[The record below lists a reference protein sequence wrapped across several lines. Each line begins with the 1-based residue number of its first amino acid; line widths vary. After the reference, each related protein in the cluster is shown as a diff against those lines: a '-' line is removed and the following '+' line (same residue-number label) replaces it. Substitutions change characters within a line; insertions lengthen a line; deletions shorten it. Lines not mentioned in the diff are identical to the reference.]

1 MASNL
6 KQILRASA
14 ALATPTTEYG
24 TSYEDL
30 RKSGTATASTANKLT
45 SSAGAFTTA
54 GENGLIAVGDIIKNT
69 TTGKFALVT
78 GIDSATE
85 LSISVDIFLDT
96 NTYSIYT
103 NHGLKINDTF
113 DLALAVLNVTAA
125 ATDVGDTLDVY
136 LDTSFDGGVSFINI
150 GHFTQVLGNGGVKKF
165 IMSFKATP
173 ITTANSVVFTADQ
186 AASAALQIGFGD
198 RFRFRTVTV
207 DADGDAT
214 FTYSLDL
221 FLKKTSR

>member
-1 MASNL
+1 M
-6 KQILRASA
+6 
-14 ALATPTTEYG
+14 
-24 TSYEDL
+24 
-30 RKSGTATASTANKLT
+30 
-45 SSAGAFTTA
+45 
-54 GENGLIAVGDIIKNT
+54 
-69 TTGKFALVT
+69 
-78 GIDSATE
+78 
-85 LSISVDIFLDT
+85 
-96 NTYSIYT
+96 
-103 NHGLKINDTF
+103 
-113 DLALAVLNVTAA
+113 LNVTAA